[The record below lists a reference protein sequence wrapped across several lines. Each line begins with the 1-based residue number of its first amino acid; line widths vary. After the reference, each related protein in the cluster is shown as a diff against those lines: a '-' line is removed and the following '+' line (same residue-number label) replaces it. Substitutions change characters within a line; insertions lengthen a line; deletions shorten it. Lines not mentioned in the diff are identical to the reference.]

1 MTQPRL
7 LIIFDYEVLG
17 EETQEVTTDSSL
29 PSEGDPTMS
38 DDAVETTTKLDME
51 TTAAVKD
58 TEEKLTEESIIEEE
72 DASSTVSSVTEMISD
87 EEITTQKVEEK
98 IMEDETTTS
107 ASEIETTTPQETE
120 TELPLKPAMPR
131 LDTSE
136 EVST

>member
-29 PSEGDPTMS
+29 PSEVDPTMS

-51 TTAAVKD
+51 TTAAVKN

-72 DASSTVSSVTEMISD
+72 DVSSTVASVTEMISD
-87 EEITTQKVEEK
+87 DVTTPEVETDDVTTPEVETEIEEK
-98 IMEDETTTS
+98 IMEDETT
-107 ASEIETTTPQETE
+107 
-120 TELPLKPAMPR
+120 
-131 LDTSE
+131 
-136 EVST
+136 